1 MGLLAIVAEWRMT
14 NPAELSSGMKVLC
27 PSRDFR
33 LRDASGGFR
42 LRPLKIAGVM
52 ILSLFCGFAGAVE
65 FWEMEPIRYSE
76 TPATDPIA
84 KLGEDLA
91 AGRRKIEGATD
102 VEKLRFVLKLLDVPV
117 ESQMLVFS
125 QTSHQNSLIRPKNP
139 RCLFF
144 NENAYVGF
152 VPGGAIEIITHDP
165 ILGMTFYLID
175 VDSVQEPAEIV
186 SRDSNV
192 CLACHGTRRTESVP
206 GVLVRSVHPDENG
219 HIILK
224 LGMDHIDSRSP
235 IPIRWGGYYVTGSS
249 SLPHLGNRIY
259 SEADERDTEREPIQ
273 YDTLESVID
282 VSKYPRDTSDIVA
295 LMLLEHQCRLH
306 NLLAAASMEY
316 RRTAWFSKSIDPSA
330 DPDQGRA
337 GRLADDYAL
346 KIVDAMLFKDEAP
359 MGDGGVDGDP
369 AFQEMF
375 TKRFPE
381 VDGESLAEFH
391 LGSRLF
397 KNRCSY
403 MVYSEAF
410 KVLPERVKKQV
421 FARLKEVLED
431 GKDFPDIQEKERHRI
446 AEILRRTVEGY

>member
-1 MGLLAIVAEWRMT
+1 
-14 NPAELSSGMKVLC
+14 MKVLVRK
-27 PSRDFR
+27 PDFR
-33 LRDASGGFR
+33 LRAGDGR
-42 LRPLKIAGVM
+42 LRLRVLKAAGVM
-52 ILSLFCGFAGAVE
+52 ILSLFCGFAEAVD
-65 FWEMEPIRYSE
+65 FWEMEPIRYSD

-84 KLGEDLA
+84 KLAEDLA
-91 AGRRKIEGATD
+91 TGRKTIEGNTD

-125 QTSHQNSLIRPKNP
+125 QTSQQNALIRPKNP

-152 VPGGAIEIITHDP
+152 VPGGDIEVITHDP
-165 ILGMTFYLID
+165 VLGMTFYLID
-175 VDSVQEPAEIV
+175 MAKGKEPDRIV

-219 HIILK
+219 HLILK

-235 IPIRWGGYYVTGSS
+235 IPIRWGGYYVTGRS
-249 SLPHLGNRIY
+249 SLPHLGNRVY
-259 SEADERDTEREPIQ
+259 SESDERDTEREPIEHQ
-273 YDTLESVID
+273 TLDGVID
-282 VSKYPRDTSDIVA
+282 VSKYPRNTSDIVS

-306 NLLAAASMEY
+306 NLLVAASMEY
-316 RRTAWFSKSIDPSA
+316 RRMFWFSKSLEPSGN
-330 DPDQGRA
+330 PDEGRA
-337 GRLADDYAL
+337 GRSADEQAIT
-346 KIVDAMLFKDEAP
+346 IVDAMLFKDEAP

-381 VDGESLAEFH
+381 ADGESLAEFH

-403 MVYSEAF
+403 MIYSEAF
-410 KVLPERVKKQV
+410 KVLPERVKNAV
-421 FARLKEVLED
+421 FARLKKVLEG
-431 GKDFPDIQEKERHRI
+431 GKDFPDMQEKERHRI
-446 AEILRRTVEGY
+446 AGILRRTVKGY